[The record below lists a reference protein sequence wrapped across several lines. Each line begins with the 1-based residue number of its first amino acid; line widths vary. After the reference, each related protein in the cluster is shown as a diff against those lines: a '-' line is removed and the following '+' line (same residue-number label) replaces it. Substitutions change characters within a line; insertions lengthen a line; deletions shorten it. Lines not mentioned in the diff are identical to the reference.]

1 MTHESPLA
9 RELAE
14 LVTEGVDPAMR
25 DLDAL
30 GTRAILERIHA
41 ADRTV
46 ADAVG
51 AELDRIAEAVELI
64 VAGFR
69 AGGRLFYVGA
79 GTSGRLGVLDASEC
93 PPTFGTPPER
103 VQAVIAGGPEAVF
116 RSQEGAED
124 DRNAGGHD
132 LAMRGVRPPD
142 VVCGLAASRRT
153 PYVAGALE
161 WARNA
166 GCRTILV
173 SANPPRT
180 GTRLA
185 ADVTISAVVGP
196 EIVMGS
202 TRMKAGTAQKMVL
215 NMLSTAAMVRMGKV
229 YGNLMVDLRAGSAK
243 LIERARRIVRLATGC
258 TYEDATAA
266 LEAANGSVK
275 AAIVMRRTGASRAQ
289 AEARLEA
296 SGGFVRGALA
306 ATGVDP
312 ELPRGSMEPDAR
324 TSLLFPPPAELPL
337 PARGEGA
344 GGGVLFPRRMRLAE
358 LAAKP
363 TRRVAGLMS
372 GTSLD
377 GIDVALV
384 DLTGSGSETSLS
396 LLAARTYPYAPNE
409 RERLAALMD
418 ASSKLGGGDSTDA
431 APRRAQEG
439 AEGEGPLPGGGAGGW
454 GFWLERIA
462 EANFWLGDRFGEA
475 VLRLCEETGTSAA
488 TVDLVGSHGL
498 TIYHRPPCGDRPGA
512 TWQIGEA
519 AAIRERVGSVVVS
532 DFRVADV
539 AAGGHGAPLA
549 PYVDHLLLGR
559 EGTPR
564 AAHNLGGISNVTVVT
579 GALENIVAFDT
590 GPCNLLMDGMTRLV
604 TDGALAYDEGGALAA
619 TGEPDLDAAAAF
631 LKHPYL
637 MKRPPK
643 STGREMFDLKFVKDL
658 AARLEG
664 SIEDKIATATRAVA
678 DSILQAYRDFVLPR
692 FPLKEAVFSGGGA
705 HNATL
710 MQWLAKG
717 LTPVPVRTSD
727 AYGIPV
733 DAKEAILF
741 AILADKTISGRAANV
756 PSATGA
762 QRPVVLGK
770 ICF

>member
-1 MTHESPLA
+1 M
-9 RELAE
+9 
-14 LVTEGVDPAMR
+14 
-25 DLDAL
+25 
-30 GTRAILERIHA
+30 
-41 ADRTV
+41 
-46 ADAVG
+46 
-51 AELDRIAEAVELI
+51 
-64 VAGFR
+64 
-69 AGGRLFYVGA
+69 
-79 GTSGRLGVLDASEC
+79 
-93 PPTFGTPPER
+93 
-103 VQAVIAGGPEAVF
+103 
-116 RSQEGAED
+116 
-124 DRNAGGHD
+124 
-132 LAMRGVRPPD
+132 
-142 VVCGLAASRRT
+142 
-153 PYVAGALE
+153 
-161 WARNA
+161 
-166 GCRTILV
+166 
-173 SANPPRT
+173 
-180 GTRLA
+180 
-185 ADVTISAVVGP
+185 
-196 EIVMGS
+196 
-202 TRMKAGTAQKMVL
+202 
-215 NMLSTAAMVRMGKV
+215 
-229 YGNLMVDLRAGSAK
+229 
-243 LIERARRIVRLATGC
+243 
-258 TYEDATAA
+258 
-266 LEAANGSVK
+266 
-275 AAIVMRRTGASRAQ
+275 
-289 AEARLEA
+289 
-296 SGGFVRGALA
+296 
-306 ATGVDP
+306 
-312 ELPRGSMEPDAR
+312 
-324 TSLLFPPPAELPL
+324 
-337 PARGEGA
+337 
-344 GGGVLFPRRMRLAE
+344 
-358 LAAKP
+358 
-363 TRRVAGLMS
+363 
-372 GTSLD
+372 
-377 GIDVALV
+377 
-384 DLTGSGSETSLS
+384 
-396 LLAARTYPYAPNE
+396 
-409 RERLAALMD
+409 
-418 ASSKLGGGDSTDA
+418 
-431 APRRAQEG
+431 
-439 AEGEGPLPGGGAGGW
+439 
-454 GFWLERIA
+454 
-462 EANFWLGDRFGEA
+462 
-475 VLRLCEETGTSAA
+475 
-488 TVDLVGSHGL
+488 DLVGSHGL

-643 STGREMFDLKFVKDL
+643 STGREMFDLKFVKEL

-770 ICF
+770 ICL